1 MSPVELAH
9 KYVDLGR
16 GMGYT
21 TALINALP
29 DERCAIVTMTWAN
42 ADRIK
47 KCIMEL
53 RPDYNIDNVEFVT
66 YQPNSGWRD
75 KLLFR
80 EMHVYFDNDV
90 LDDIAVQHVSSMNQV
105 YGKRLAA

>member
-1 MSPVELAH
+1 MNPTELAY
-9 KYVDLGR
+9 KYVDLHR
-16 GMGYT
+16 GLGYT

-29 DERCAIVTMTWAN
+29 NERCAVVTMSRAN

-47 KCIMEL
+47 KCIGEL
-53 RPDYNIDNVEFVT
+53 RPEYNIDNIEFVT
-66 YQPNSGWRD
+66 YAPNSGWRD

-90 LDDIAVQHVSSMNQV
+90 LDDVVVHHVSSINQV